1 MRSNIRIM
9 PCLDMQNGRVV
20 KGVHFVDIKDAGDP
34 VACAKAYCAAGAD
47 ELAMLDIT
55 ATIENRGTMLE
66 VVKRVAAVATIPF
79 TVGGG
84 IKDVA
89 SACAVI
95 RAGANKVSTSS
106 AAFRNPKVIAEMIRE
121 LGADKVTVAIDV
133 DRNPSLPSG
142 YEVFV
147 DGGRTATG
155 ADALEWARQVAGYGV
170 RCILPTSKAT
180 DGARTGFDLPLIRM
194 IASATRAEVVASG
207 GAGTMEHFREAAEA
221 GATVLL
227 AASVFHFGL
236 IPIPELKQYLRSCG
250 LNLSFT
256 AN

>member
-1 MRSNIRIM
+1 
-9 PCLDMQNGRVV
+9 V
-20 KGVHFVDIKDAGDP
+20 
-34 VACAKAYCAAGAD
+34 
-47 ELAMLDIT
+47 E
-55 ATIENRGTMLE
+55 
-66 VVKRVAAVATIPF
+66 
-79 TVGGG
+79 
-84 IKDVA
+84 
-89 SACAVI
+89 
-95 RAGANKVSTSS
+95 
-106 AAFRNPKVIAEMIRE
+106 
-121 LGADKVTVAIDV
+121 KVTVAIDV

-194 IASATRAEVVASG
+194 IASATKAEVVASG
-207 GAGTMEHFREAAEA
+207 GAGTMQHFREAAEA

-236 IPIPELKQYLRSCG
+236 IPIPELKQFLRGCG
-250 LNLSFT
+250 LNVSS
-256 AN
+256 NSI